1 MAENST
7 VLKENPTTIVK
18 PSSENKK
25 VNILNLRVVRRDGS
39 ITPFKSEKIS
49 NAIKKALKLD
59 KLEQSSIYGKGKA
72 SKKIIKYLEEIKL
85 DRKLLQKQ
93 ITY

>member
-7 VLKENPTTIVK
+7 VLKENPTTIAK

-39 ITPFKSEKIS
+39 ITPFKSEKI
-49 NAIKKALKLD
+49 
-59 KLEQSSIYGKGKA
+59 
-72 SKKIIKYLEEIKL
+72 
-85 DRKLLQKQ
+85 
-93 ITY
+93 